1 VTAPAPSVVR
11 CAIYTRKSSDEGLEQ
26 AFNSLHAQRELCEA
40 YVRSQAGEGWILDN
54 EHYDDGGFSG
64 ASLARPG
71 LRRLLGEVAARRIDV
86 VVVYKVDRL
95 TRSLTDFAHII
106 EALDKAKASFVS
118 VTQAFNTT
126 SSMGR
131 LTLNV
136 LLSFAQFEREV
147 TEERIRDKI
156 AASKAK
162 GIWMGGSLPLGYD
175 RPTDPVRRALVVN
188 ESEAATVRLIFH
200 KLLELGSTYAL
211 QLWLA
216 DQNIRSKGWVTLS
229 GRSMGGFSFSR
240 GALTH
245 ILRNRTYLGDIPHT
259 AVSYPGRHSAI
270 IDRATFDAVQAQ
282 VVVKSRLRR
291 ERVPKA
297 MGLRLAGKVFDS
309 MGQPM
314 EGVVHR
320 ARSRTYNYYAAPVV
334 TLGSFGAAE
343 DDTIRRVPAA
353 ALEQLI
359 IERCALLSPGIP
371 RQYLDAEIWR
381 VVSRVEVHAAQVHL
395 MLNARGLSALAGEP
409 VGINQARARL
419 APGDQVVAD
428 HIHSG
433 VMRIV
438 MAVRLKVRG
447 GRTWSIGPAGPGK
460 TRPTGIDRPLIRR
473 LRAGH
478 AILRDCG
485 IAPDKSGDQFRFAR
499 GPKASSEMQR
509 VRLAF
514 LAPDIQAAVLTGAIA
529 SGGHG
534 MLTVPKRPPLCW
546 ADQREVLRS

>member
-1 VTAPAPSVVR
+1 MTTGIFWREPWLGRAQTAVSRPIVAGQDRRRDRLQGRPPDPVTA
-11 CAIYTRKSSDEGLEQ
+11 
-26 AFNSLHAQRELCEA
+26 
-40 YVRSQAGEGWILDN
+40 
-54 EHYDDGGFSG
+54 
-64 ASLARPG
+64 
-71 LRRLLGEVAARRIDV
+71 
-86 VVVYKVDRL
+86 
-95 TRSLTDFAHII
+95 DFARIV
-106 EALDKAKASFVS
+106 EALDKVQALSFVS

-147 TEERIRDKI
+147 TGERIRDKI

-188 ESEAATVRLIFH
+188 EPEAATVRLIFH
-200 KLLELGSTYAL
+200 KLLELGSTYAV

-216 DQNIRSKGWVTLS
+216 DQNIRSKRWVTLS
-229 GRSMGGFSFSR
+229 GRPMGGFSFSR

-245 ILRNRTYLGDIPHT
+245 ILRNRTYLGDIPHK

-282 VVVKSRLRR
+282 VAVKSRLRR
-291 ERVPKA
+291 EHVPKA
-297 MGLRLAGKVFDS
+297 MRLRLAGKVFDS
-309 MGQPM
+309 MGQSM
-314 EGVVHR
+314 EGLVHR
-320 ARSRTYNYYAAPVV
+320 AKSRTYNFYAAPVV
-334 TLGSFGAAE
+334 PFGSYGDDE

-359 IERCALLSPGIP
+359 IERCALLAPGIP
-371 RQYLDAEIWR
+371 RQDLDAEIWR
-381 VVSRVEVHAAQVHL
+381 IASRVEVHAAQVHL
-395 MLNARGLSALAGEP
+395 LLNARGLSALAGEP

-419 APGDQVVAD
+419 GPGDQVVAD
-428 HIHSG
+428 HMHSG

-438 MAVRLKVRG
+438 MSVRLKVRG
-447 GRTWSIGPAGPGK
+447 GRTWSVGPVGPVGPGRP
-460 TRPTGIDRPLIRR
+460 RPTGIDRSLIRR

-485 IAPDKSGDQFRFAR
+485 IVPDNSGDQLRFAR
-499 GPKASSEMQR
+499 GPKASSEMPR

-529 SGGHG
+529 AGGHS
-534 MLTVPKRPPLCW
+534 MLTAPKRLPLCW
-546 ADQREVLRS
+546 ADQREVLRSETAKNPA